1 VLGKMDDV
9 APVRS
14 SPCGGTSDNN
24 GSRLVKPKEAGP
36 SEEIGNLGISLSGNC
51 SRVSAKRRP
60 VDNQETG
67 GSTWLIRDKDL
78 ARVLSFG

>member
-1 VLGKMDDV
+1 MLGKMDDV

-24 GSRLVKPKEAGP
+24 GSGLVKPKEAEP
-36 SEEIGNLGISLSGNC
+36 SEEIGKLGITLSGNC

-60 VDNQETG
+60 VDN
-67 GSTWLIRDKDL
+67 
-78 ARVLSFG
+78 